1 MGDCIFCKII
11 EGSIP
16 SKLIY
21 EDADFKAILDVAPAT
36 KGHVLIIPKEH
47 SATLLDL
54 SDDKASKIMILAK
67 KIVAALMKVHGFTN
81 YNIIQNNGRVA
92 GQTVDHFHLH
102 IIPRY
107 SVDEVGLW
115 TPHEDDPSVSEE
127 LAEQVRNELNKHI

>member
-11 EGSIP
+11 EGAIP

-21 EDADFKAILDVAPAT
+21 EDDDFKAILDVAPAT

-54 SDDKASKIMILAK
+54 SDDKASKIMVLAK

-115 TPHEDDPSVSEE
+115 TPHEDDPSVTED
-127 LAEQVRNELNKHI
+127 LAKQVRDELK